1 MDLNWQ
7 LADAKNRFS
16 EVVRMALSDGPQR
29 ISRRDQAVVL
39 MSEAE
44 YLRLTGTKPS
54 LIRYLAAAP
63 ESFQELDL
71 ARDQTPMRDAD
82 L

>member
-16 EVVRMALSDGPQR
+16 EVVRMALSEGPQR
-29 ISRRDQAVVL
+29 ITRRNQAVVVI
-39 MSEAE
+39 SEAE
-44 YLRLTGTKPS
+44 YLRLKGKKPS
-54 LIRYLAAAP
+54 LVEYLASAP
-63 ESFQELDL
+63 TEIRDLDL
-71 ARDQTPMRDAD
+71 VRDRSAMRDVD